1 MDFKKD
7 YPEAIDQ
14 IELIKKNDPELFKE
28 IEAKYHKGTF
38 HTDKVNGK
46 VHAGMMAKVKAEL
59 LNADGVEEAMMLPV
73 GDGPVDETIVLKAM
87 RPVFAIRDN
96 TVAFDDESTDTDLW
110 KSRLEQKRALLDEL
124 IPKVGRIEV
133 SNNAEYS
140 WVGTGWLIDDDIIVT
155 NRHVASI
162 FSVNGSG
169 FKFKIGYPSGS
180 QASSIDFL
188 EEDKRNASLVFDID
202 RVLWM
207 SENVAGEPDV
217 AFMLIRKSKA
227 SKALPR
233 PIALGAPEGEGETV
247 VAIGYPAR
255 DPRIPDQDLVLKIFG
270 DIYDKKRLAPGQITS
285 VDAVTIQHDCT
296 TSGGGS
302 GSAVISLK
310 TGKAIGLHYGGLYL
324 KGNYA
329 VSALVLMDLLQ
340 KLKAG
345 QLPGMAAVEHA
356 GRPVQPAPAADPVQ
370 SDTQKVSFDLNI
382 PVRITVEIGLPV
394 LPAVQGSPAA
404 TALQPGPAPGD
415 GALSFAEALDQARS
429 ALTGKPGII
438 AVYGGY
444 RFKNGWITGE
454 QAIVVDVQRKLTLP
468 QLKSEGLPLIPSVFG
483 GIGTDVRTGTIN
495 DQLDF
500 LGVMMPGL
508 EAVPKAGVYREPSN
522 LKLVRVKEQMKAIFH
537 VSPDSGF
544 PNLKAFLGRIEERL
558 TATIYEWEAQH
569 ISDAL
574 YDAISTAEGRLKMVT
589 QKPGTAQAVAD
600 MKDRLGDRFEHTFA
614 SVGAG
619 KIVPTAYHIKVASR
633 DGKEFWL
640 SSGNW
645 KDSNQADIDPAGD
658 HSTSIKPLRE
668 HNREWN
674 VIIRNGKLAGL
685 FEQYIDWDFDEAQR
699 VPLDEAMVSE
709 MFLLIPELPQALAES
724 RPIARYFEPLIVDR
738 ELDVQP
744 LLTPDRNDQGQ
755 RMFLQQATELIRSA
769 KTSIDIQNQ
778 SFSLLAE
785 NDQQYERF
793 FNTLLQK
800 QNEGVAIRIIFRD
813 PREFSRVKGEESLKK
828 QLERLKAFGLDT
840 GNMKVQQKCHTKAI
854 IVDSEDRGRAAVLFG
869 SHNLTT
875 SGALFNRDASL
886 LIRDA
891 EVAGYFQQ
899 IFDFDWDVLAVQ
911 RIEESPGGVQVTSE
925 KAPVPAGFR
934 KVRMS
939 QLLSES

>member
-1 MDFKKD
+1 MDFKKE

-14 IELIKKNDPELFKE
+14 IEFIKKNDPELFKE
-28 IEAKYHKGTF
+28 IEAKYHEGIF
-38 HTDKVNGK
+38 HTEKANGK
-46 VHAGMMAKVKAEL
+46 LHAGMMAKAKTEL
-59 LNADGVEEAMMLPV
+59 LSAEGVEETMMLPV
-73 GDGPVDETIVLKAM
+73 GEGAVDETIVLKAM

-96 TVAFDDESTDTDLW
+96 TVAFDEENTDAERW
-110 KSRLEQKRALLDEL
+110 KTRLEQKRALLDEL

-133 SNNAEYS
+133 SNNAEFS
-140 WVGTGWLIDDDIIVT
+140 WVGTGWLIDEDIIVT
-155 NRHVASI
+155 NRHVADI

-169 FKFKIGYPSGS
+169 FKFKVGYPSGS
-180 QASSIDFL
+180 QGSSVDFL
-188 EEDKRNASLVFDID
+188 EEDKRSASLVFDID

-207 SENVAGEPDV
+207 SENVEGVPDV
-217 AFMLIRKSKA
+217 AFMLIRKNKA
-227 SKALPR
+227 SKGLPR
-233 PIALGAPEGEGETV
+233 PIALAAPEGEGEMV
-247 VAIGYPAR
+247 VTIGYPAR
-255 DPRIPDQDLVLKIFG
+255 DPRIPDQELVLKIFG
-270 DIYDKKRLAPGQITS
+270 NIYDKKRLAPGQITA
-285 VDAVTIQHDCT
+285 VDAGTIQHDCST
-296 TSGGGS
+296 TGGVSGG
-302 GSAVISLK
+302 AVISLK

-345 QLPGMAAVEHA
+345 QLPGMEAAERTEEPVNILS
-356 GRPVQPAPAADPVQ
+356 RPEPAPGN
-370 SDTQKVSFDLNI
+370 TQKVSFEFNI
-382 PVRITVEIGLPV
+382 PVKVTVEIGLPAF
-394 LPAVQGSPAA
+394 PSAQGDPA
-404 TALQPGPAPGD
+404 TAALQLVQTAGD
-415 GALSFAEALDQARS
+415 EVLSFTEALDQARS
-429 ALTGKPGII
+429 MLTGKPGII

-454 QAIVVDVQRKLTLP
+454 QAIVVDVQQKLTLP
-468 QLKSEGLPLIPSVFG
+468 QLRNEGLPLIPSVFG
-483 GIGTDVRTGTIN
+483 GIGTDVRTATIG

-500 LGVMMPGL
+500 IGVMMPEL
-508 EAVPKAGVYREPSN
+508 EAVPKAGVYREPPN
-522 LKLVRVKEQMKAIFH
+522 LKLTRVRERMQAIFH

-544 PNLKAFLGRIEERL
+544 PNLKAFLERIETRL

-569 ISDAL
+569 ISDAV
-574 YDAISTAEGRLKMVT
+574 YDAISAAEGRLKMVT
-589 QKPGTAQAVAD
+589 QKAGTELAVAE
-600 MKDRLGDRFEHTFA
+600 MKERLGDRFEHTFA
-614 SVGAG
+614 SVGTG

-674 VIIRNGKLAGL
+674 VIIRNNKLAKL
-685 FEQYIDWDFDEAQR
+685 FQEYIDWDFDEALR
-699 VPLDEAMVSE
+699 VPLDEAVIPE

-724 RPIARYFEPLIVDR
+724 RPIARYFEPLAVDK

-744 LLTPDRNDQGQ
+744 LLTPDHNAGGQ
-755 RMFLQQATELIRSA
+755 HMFLQQATELIRSA

-785 NDQQYERF
+785 NDQEYERF
-793 FNTLLQK
+793 FNTLLQQ
-800 QNEGVAIRIIFRD
+800 QNKGVAIRIIFRD
-813 PREFSRVKGEESLKK
+813 PREFSRVKGEENLKK

-840 GNMKVQQKCHTKAI
+840 DNMKVQQKCHTKAI
-854 IVDSEDRGRAAVLFG
+854 IVDSDDPGNAAVLFG

-899 IFDFDWDVLAVQ
+899 IFNFDWDVLAVQ
-911 RIEESPGGVQVTSE
+911 KIEESPGGVQVTSE

-934 KVRMS
+934 KVRIS